1 MKTTT
6 RLLLLL
12 CSVLWWSA
20 CEKPIFEEDVGD
32 TIATENVDNDD
43 NDNQGNA
50 DTDTDDTPVVSVSDF
65 IGKEY
70 QGKVWVKGCIV
81 GNCHTHIGY
90 ADFFPPFKDGTALLL
105 ADEPLV
111 TDPTRVIAIQL
122 KKGKIRD
129 CFSLVY
135 HPLNFGREAAF
146 KGTQKTYMGIPG
158 MKDDISA
165 YKLYDW
171 PDMP

>member
-1 MKTTT
+1 MKTT

-12 CSVLWWSA
+12 CPVLWWSA
-20 CEKPIFEEDVGD
+20 CDKPIFEEDVDETTVIEEVDDADNDNHGD
-32 TIATENVDNDD
+32 EDTDNDD
-43 NDNQGNA
+43 I
-50 DTDTDDTPVVSVSDF
+50 PLISVNDF
-65 IGKEY
+65 IRNKY
-70 QGKVWVKGCIV
+70 SGKVRVKGSIV
-81 GNCHTHIGY
+81 GACHTDIKH
-90 ADFFPPFKDGTALLL
+90 ADFFPPFETANALLL
-105 ADEPLV
+105 ADEPLE
-111 TDPTRVIAIQL
+111 TDPNRVIAIQL
-122 KKGKIRD
+122 KKGKMRD

-135 HPLNFGREAAF
+135 HPLNFGRKAAF